1 MRWQALNFMRDAGT
15 GMTRT
20 PRARKRAPNLDPKQ
34 IKLEASKVPLIKLDT
49 WRELTYATQKDAPCI
64 ATLRRWAKAGLLSP
78 PAVKQGRSFYV
89 VPTAVYKPL
98 GQAAA
103 S

>member
-1 MRWQALNFMRDAGT
+1 MRDAGAV
-15 GMTRT
+15 MNRT
-20 PRARKRAPNLDPKQ
+20 PRARKRAPNLDPKK
-34 IKLEASKVPLIKLDT
+34 IKLATSKVPLIKLDT
-49 WRELTYATQKDAPCI
+49 WRELTYATKADAPCI

-98 GQAAA
+98 DQPAAA
-103 S
+103 

>member
-1 MRWQALNFMRDAGT
+1 MRDAGAPMKRST
-15 GMTRT
+15 
-20 PRARKRAPNLDPKQ
+20 RARKRAPNLDPKQ
-34 IKLEASKVPLIKLDT
+34 IKLETSKVPLIKLDT
-49 WRELTYATQKDAPCI
+49 WRNLTYATQADAPCI

-98 GQAAA
+98 DQRAAA
-103 S
+103 